1 MLYLTN
7 SGDSAARIPAA
18 AIIRL
23 AKKNVGFLPNLSVN
37 VPNKSPPIQKYHV
50 IYTIKNCD
58 NDSLYL
64 HICSSFLNV

>member
-7 SGDSAARIPAA
+7 SGDTAARIPAA

-50 IYTIKNCD
+50 IYNFKNCD
-58 NDSLYL
+58 NSLTQL
-64 HICSSFLNV
+64 NICVF